1 VYHQARFSML
11 RRRSFG
17 GLRND
22 VVDRAARVVN
32 YRPVVSMGRHYRSQD
47 GPCDRDPMEVLFEN
61 RAARHVRLQQ
71 SIQSKEN
78 FANYAFGN
86 FYVVGQAELEE
97 FSHAADY
104 NQGINLAHM
113 KTIIDA
119 HLSKCSANEGFVAAT
134 IAEVEEFR
142 LALVCQQR
150 LVWEQ
155 MAPVE
160 DDVGATDSPL
170 DD

>member
-1 VYHQARFSML
+1 MTIGSMKTTRVSVCRSTGGPASRSFNGWSFTVVEILLTTTLYVLLGLFCCAIQVVWCGVPPPTPGTLAAAAFPINLTAIQQEHHVYHQARFSML

-78 FANYAFGN
+78 FAN
-86 FYVVGQAELEE
+86 
-97 FSHAADY
+97 
-104 NQGINLAHM
+104 
-113 KTIIDA
+113 
-119 HLSKCSANEGFVAAT
+119 
-134 IAEVEEFR
+134 
-142 LALVCQQR
+142 
-150 LVWEQ
+150 
-155 MAPVE
+155 
-160 DDVGATDSPL
+160 
-170 DD
+170 